1 MKYDTPDP
9 ALSQTMRDQAMMDV
23 VYKIVHDLRGSVRAI
38 AELPNWIEE
47 DLQDVGMSLPEA
59 PAQSFDLMRRHAE
72 KLNMMLDQLSLYS
85 KTGYRE
91 TERISVRTCL
101 DRAIAALNLPS
112 DMQVR
117 ARFDPAEIEMN
128 PDALMSMFLILLGNS
143 AEHNAEPVRVAVTGC
158 LRDGYW
164 EMMLRDNGVGF
175 PAGKLERVFDPMSK
189 FSVVETGG
197 AGMGLAILRRLA
209 DSYGG
214 VVEALPPR
222 TKRDGAT
229 IRLRLKQNHRD

>member
-1 MKYDTPDP
+1 MKHDTPDP
-9 ALSQTMRDQAMMDV
+9 ALSQTMRDQAMMEV

-47 DLQDVGMSLPEA
+47 DLQDVGVVLPEG

-72 KLNMMLDQLSLYS
+72 KLNMMLDQLSRYS

-91 TERISVRTCL
+91 TERVSVRTCL
-101 DRAIAALNLPS
+101 ERAIAALNLPS

-128 PDALMSMFLILLGNS
+128 PDALTSIFLILLGNA
-143 AEHNAEPVRVAVTGC
+143 AEHNEGPVRIAVTRR

-164 EMMLRDNGVGF
+164 DMMLRDNGAGF
-175 PAGKLERVFDPMSK
+175 PDGKLEQVFDPMSK
-189 FSVVETGG
+189 FSVAETGG

-229 IRLRLKQNHRD
+229 IRLRLKQLHRD